1 MHRLRLIDRVALS
14 LLTALVV
21 SGFIAWVLGGRVWL
35 EVVGVVGTAVGTLGL
50 AVYTQDLARQTGEV
64 VRGSR
69 ELEQTALDQLEAA
82 RQQVEV
88 ARDEAAAAQAAARE
102 ARRTRIDAGGP
113 LVDLQVTAES
123 VLYLASGVTPRS
135 LQVVQEGHVLTQG
148 QLHSG
153 SLLVDLTV
161 KLTNYG
167 ASPARVVV
175 PPQGNYLRGI
185 DASTGGS
192 RILVLPPQ
200 EVYQDSMRISLQGWE
215 AEPDPLEPSKG
226 SMPVSLGLSVAG
238 VISETTLDTIT
249 WHGVVKPFRRQDM
262 GFTRVESSALL
273 TGDPAAIEREYVG
286 EA

>member
-1 MHRLRLIDRVALS
+1 MNRLRLVDRVALS

-21 SGFIAWVLGGRVWL
+21 SGIIAWVLGGRVWL
-35 EVVGVVGTAVGTLGL
+35 EVVGVVATAVGTLGL

-82 RQQVEV
+82 RQQ
-88 ARDEAAAAQAAARE
+88 AQE
-102 ARRTRIDAGGP
+102 ARRTRIDAGAP

-123 VLYLASGVTPRS
+123 VSYIATGVTPRS

-153 SLLVDLTV
+153 TLLVDLTI

-175 PPQGNYLRGI
+175 PPQGNYLQHI
-185 DASTGGS
+185 DAATGGS
-192 RILVLPPQ
+192 GILVLPPQ

-215 AEPDPLEPSKG
+215 AEPDSLEPSKG

-262 GFTRVESSALL
+262 GFTRVEFSALL
-273 TGDPAAIEREYVG
+273 TGDPAAIEREYVD